1 MKISSEGGDYGSKSY
16 PTTKHDSFKLK
27 QQKATSRIIND
38 LEPFATPNLVQ
49 VLDTSKFGSV
59 AKEIEALCA
68 RRSRLLNHDVAKN
81 PRLPFQCSDAPK
93 NHYAPAVV
101 PPVVDLSSDDED
113 SGHGKHS
120 HIYEKVVLEPASKLL
135 MKDSMDFLKSKAVE
149 EQVESIIGKVDI
161 RIDEGENFGVEDV
174 VEEDSRQ
181 PFQEKESNY
190 ETNTVDDRLEDMQ
203 SKSLSKEVRNVAD
216 EIDIKIDK
224 DKYDGSG
231 DDMVIEEHNHPTHQ
245 KEEHNLQTDSEDDG
259 LANICKMTV
268 ALECS
273 EDLPKS
279 KVVKERV
286 ESMISKVD
294 IRIDKGGNFG
304 SEDVVVEEDNHQS
317 FREKESNYKTITV
330 DDWLEDMQSKA
341 TSKEI
346 RNVADDID
354 IRIEKDE
361 YDSSGDDMM
370 IEEDNPQTHQ
380 KEEHNLQT
388 DAEDN
393 DLANIWNEMTVALEC
408 SKGKRSTRTY
418 MSDARST
425 NSIGSNQSLPLGVK
439 SSTDDLMETE
449 ISAHPR
455 HRKQMKA
462 HQVEGFNFLCSNLLT
477 DNPGGCILAHAPGS
491 GKTFM
496 IISFIQS
503 FLARNPHARPLVIL
517 PKGILATWR
526 KEFQIWQVEDFTLL
540 DFYSSRADSRSQQL
554 DVLRQWV
561 DQKSILFLGYKQ
573 FSTIVCDNGASK
585 VAADCKEIL
594 LKVPSILIL
603 DEGHTPRN
611 EDTDMLQSLARVQ
624 TPLKVVL
631 SGTLYQNNVKEV
643 FNILNLVRPKFL
655 RLQTSRDVV
664 KRIMSRVQISGV
676 RKNLKVGMDSAF
688 FDLVEHTLQKK
699 EENFKRKAA
708 VIQDLR
714 EMTKQV
720 LHYYKGDFLEE
731 LPGLVDFNVIL
742 NLSAIQKIEVEK
754 LRKLGNFTRNSVGS
768 LVYMHPQLK
777 YFSEKYPSTGDKS
790 LVNDEK
796 IDELLEKLNVR
807 EGVKVK
813 FFLNILGLCE
823 SAGEKLLVFSQYIL
837 PLKLLE
843 RLSMRVKGWRP
854 QKETF
859 LITGDSNSEYREFS
873 MERFNNSADAKVFFG
888 SIKACGEGISLVG
901 ASRILILD
909 VHLNPSVSR
918 QAIGR
923 AFRPGQKR
931 KVYSY
936 RLVAADAPEEED
948 HHTCLRK
955 ELISKMWF
963 EWNESCGHT
972 NFEME
977 TLDAKDCGDPFLES
991 LSLQEDIKLLSQ
1003 R

>member
-1 MKISSEGGDYGSKSY
+1 MPFLLIVPLEFFLPSIC
-16 PTTKHDSFKLK
+16 TCLK
-27 QQKATSRIIND
+27 
-38 LEPFATPNLVQ
+38 
-49 VLDTSKFGSV
+49 
-59 AKEIEALCA
+59 
-68 RRSRLLNHDVAKN
+68 
-81 PRLPFQCSDAPK
+81 FQ
-93 NHYAPAVV
+93 
-101 PPVVDLSSDDED
+101 
-113 SGHGKHS
+113 
-120 HIYEKVVLEPASKLL
+120 
-135 MKDSMDFLKSKAVE
+135 
-149 EQVESIIGKVDI
+149 
-161 RIDEGENFGVEDV
+161 
-174 VEEDSRQ
+174 
-181 PFQEKESNY
+181 
-190 ETNTVDDRLEDMQ
+190 
-203 SKSLSKEVRNVAD
+203 
-216 EIDIKIDK
+216 
-224 DKYDGSG
+224 
-231 DDMVIEEHNHPTHQ
+231 
-245 KEEHNLQTDSEDDG
+245 
-259 LANICKMTV
+259 
-268 ALECS
+268 
-273 EDLPKS
+273 
-279 KVVKERV
+279 
-286 ESMISKVD
+286 
-294 IRIDKGGNFG
+294 
-304 SEDVVVEEDNHQS
+304 
-317 FREKESNYKTITV
+317 
-330 DDWLEDMQSKA
+330 
-341 TSKEI
+341 
-346 RNVADDID
+346 
-354 IRIEKDE
+354 
-361 YDSSGDDMM
+361 
-370 IEEDNPQTHQ
+370 
-380 KEEHNLQT
+380 
-388 DAEDN
+388 
-393 DLANIWNEMTVALEC
+393 
-408 SKGKRSTRTY
+408 GKRSTRTY

-526 KEFQIWQVEDFTLL
+526 KEFQIWQVEDFPLL

-1003 R
+1003 RLEFGANFIVFHVYNY